1 LRTAA
6 ASGNPT
12 THGEYVTVGRGFA
25 RPRKKA
31 PPLARSRIEIVGDA
45 LENQSDAVL
54 AERAGAGDREAFEE
68 LYRRHSRTAM
78 RVAYRVT
85 GNIHDASDAVS
96 DAFARVMQALPEG
109 RLADT
114 ARFRSYLLTS
124 TRHAAVDV
132 LRRAGRAIPSET
144 ESEPA
149 ETNAGPSELLM
160 DKADN
165 ALVAAA
171 FRALPERWR
180 SVLWL
185 TEVEGVPAREAA
197 GMLGV
202 SANGVAQLAVRARAG
217 LRERYLQAHLIAV
230 DGECHETVSRLGAYV
245 GGALGARE
253 LSRVDQHLASCDDC
267 RTRETDLREIGTTLR
282 RSALPLPLIGA
293 ASWARRLLDTVTSF
307 AHSGGEAMA
316 GAAAAAVFVASVAGV
331 GAVANRQ
338 DSPTAPEAVASA
350 PSVVRELAATVGV
363 SPAPAPAPAPSG
375 APKAYK
381 PTIVTIK
388 PAPRTAAPTAS
399 NEMAAPAP
407 SSTTTTTAPRRY
419 DDTAPPPASHRDDEP
434 IVDVPQVIEGID
446 LPGVPTTLPP
456 VEEVVDDVVDV
467 VDGVVDDVVDALPI
481 DVLALESL
489 LGAVDQGTLAL
500 LLAGADAP
508 LPSPEAPGLPV

>member
-1 LRTAA
+1 M
-6 ASGNPT
+6 
-12 THGEYVTVGRGFA
+12 
-25 RPRKKA
+25 
-31 PPLARSRIEIVGDA
+31 ARSRIEIVGDA
-45 LENQSDAVL
+45 LENQSDAAL
-54 AERAGAGDREAFEE
+54 AERAAAGDREAFEE

-96 DAFARVMQALPEG
+96 DAFARVMQALPAG
-109 RLADT
+109 RLTDAS
-114 ARFRSYLLTS
+114 RFRSYLLTA

-132 LRRAGRAIPSET
+132 LRRAGRSIPSDHET
-144 ESEPA
+144 EPA
-149 ETNAGPSELLM
+149 ETTAGPSELLM

-217 LRERYLQAHLIAV
+217 LRERYLQAHLTAV

-253 LSRVDQHLASCDDC
+253 LSRVDQHLASCDEC
-267 RTRETDLREIGTTLR
+267 GTRATDLHEIGTTLR
-282 RSALPLPLIGA
+282 KAALPLPLI
-293 ASWARRLLDTVTSF
+293 ASAGWARRLLDTATSF
-307 AHSGGEAMA
+307 AHSGGEAVA

-331 GAVANRQ
+331 GVVANRQ
-338 DSPTAPEAVASA
+338 DSAPAAPKAVA
-350 PSVVRELAATVGV
+350 G
-363 SPAPAPAPAPSG
+363 APAPKQATAASSQSAAAAPAAPVAAAPSG
-375 APKAYK
+375 TSAYK
-381 PTIVTIK
+381 PKLVTIK
-388 PAPRTAAPTAS
+388 PAPAATAPTAS
-399 NEMAAPAP
+399 NGTEVAAPAA
-407 SSTTTTTAPRRY
+407 TTTTTIARARTQN
-419 DDTAPPPASHRDDEP
+419 DTAPPPASHRDDEP
-434 IVDVPQVIEGID
+434 VLGDIIDLDDVPEVVDAPDIIEGID

-456 VEEVVDDVVDV
+456 TTLPPVDEIVQDVEDVVDEV
-467 VDGVVDDVVDALPI
+467 VETLPI
-481 DVLALESL
+481 QALALQSL
-489 LGAVDQGTLAL
+489 LGAVDHGTLTL
-500 LLAGADAP
+500 FLAGADAP

>member
-1 LRTAA
+1 M
-6 ASGNPT
+6 
-12 THGEYVTVGRGFA
+12 
-25 RPRKKA
+25 
-31 PPLARSRIEIVGDA
+31 ARSRIEIVGDA

-54 AERAGAGDREAFEE
+54 AERAGAGDKEAFEE

-96 DAFARVMQALPEG
+96 DAFARVMQALPAG
-109 RLADT
+109 RLTDA

-132 LRRAGRAIPSET
+132 LRRAGRTIPSET

-217 LRERYLQAHLIAV
+217 LRERYLQAHLPAV
-230 DGECHETVSRLGAYV
+230 DGECHEAVSRLGAYV

-253 LSRVDQHLASCDDC
+253 LSLVDQHLASCDDC

-282 RSALPLPLIGA
+282 KAALPLPLIGA
-293 ASWARRLLDTVTSF
+293 AGWARRLLDTVTSF
-307 AHSGGEAMA
+307 AHSGGEAVA
-316 GAAAAAVFVASVAGV
+316 GAAAAAVFVVSVAGV
-331 GAVANRQ
+331 GVVANRQ
-338 DSPTAPEAVASA
+338 DSSTAPSAPKAAAASA

-363 SPAPAPAPAPSG
+363 PTAPAPA
-375 APKAYK
+375 APKAAYK
-381 PTIVTIK
+381 PKVVTIK
-388 PAPRTAAPTAS
+388 PAPSASAPTAS
-399 NEMAAPAP
+399 NEFAAPGP
-407 SSTTTTTAPRRY
+407 STTTTTRTAPRQD
-419 DDTAPPPASHRDDEP
+419 DDTAPPPASHRDDNP
-434 IVDVPQVIEGID
+434 IVDVPQIIEGID

-456 VEEVVDDVVDV
+456 ALPPVEEVVDDVVDT
-467 VDGVVDDVVDALPI
+467 VDDVVDDVIEALPI
-481 DVLALESL
+481 DVLALQSL
-489 LGAVDQGTLAL
+489 LGAVDQGTLTL

-508 LPSPEAPGLPV
+508 PPLA